1 MPRDGGARRQ
11 ALEREIEADGMAKPR
26 SKAKMTK
33 KRDRTADE
41 EDYLPD
47 ALSTKI
53 LQEAKE
59 LREEVEA
66 ESSDDDDARR
76 SGKATKSAHRVSL
89 GRTLKGSAKTLID
102 DSYGSDDDVVDD
114 DDDDMAGDGG
124 GERGGAFD
132 DEEYID
138 EKDGQYEEIEI
149 SEEEAAA
156 LSAFMTPKTG
166 KDRTL
171 ADMIMEKISE
181 RESGDAGGSDR
192 RDDEDAIPE
201 GLDQRVV
208 EIYRQVGVLLTR
220 YTTGKVPKAFKVIPA
235 LGNWEEVLY
244 LTNPENWSPHA
255 MYQATRLFASNLN
268 VSMAQR
274 FYNLVLLPRV
284 RQDIQDH
291 KRLHFALFMALKK
304 ATFKPAAFFKGMLL
318 PLCQS
323 KTCTLR
329 EAVIFSAVLARCSVP
344 ALHSAAV
351 LMKLSSMEYAGTTSF
366 FIRVLLDKKYA
377 LPFSVVDALVDH
389 FLRFST
395 EERDLPVVW
404 HQTLLTFV
412 QRYKTVIDKESKTLL
427 FKLVTMKNHY
437 LITPE
442 IRRELAHGKSR
453 GEGDAMETDLT
464 AGVGGFSKSVKVKA
478 LAENIHDM
486 PAIPMLADDA
496 Y

>member
-1 MPRDGGARRQ
+1 M
-11 ALEREIEADGMAKPR
+11 
-26 SKAKMTK
+26 
-33 KRDRTADE
+33 
-41 EDYLPD
+41 
-47 ALSTKI
+47 
-53 LQEAKE
+53 
-59 LREEVEA
+59 
-66 ESSDDDDARR
+66 
-76 SGKATKSAHRVSL
+76 
-89 GRTLKGSAKTLID
+89 
-102 DSYGSDDDVVDD
+102 
-114 DDDDMAGDGG
+114 
-124 GERGGAFD
+124 
-132 DEEYID
+132 
-138 EKDGQYEEIEI
+138 
-149 SEEEAAA
+149 
-156 LSAFMTPKTG
+156 
-166 KDRTL
+166 
-171 ADMIMEKISE
+171 
-181 RESGDAGGSDR
+181 
-192 RDDEDAIPE
+192 
-201 GLDQRVV
+201 V

-244 LTNPENWSPHA
+244 LTNPESWSPHA

-274 FYNLVLLPRV
+274 FYNLVLLPRI
-284 RQDIQDH
+284 RKDIQDH

-366 FIRVLLDKKYA
+366 FMRVLLDKKYA

-453 GEGDAMETDLT
+453 GERDTMETDIS

-486 PAIPMLADDA
+486 PAIPMLTDDA

>member
-1 MPRDGGARRQ
+1 
-11 ALEREIEADGMAKPR
+11 
-26 SKAKMTK
+26 
-33 KRDRTADE
+33 
-41 EDYLPD
+41 
-47 ALSTKI
+47 
-53 LQEAKE
+53 
-59 LREEVEA
+59 
-66 ESSDDDDARR
+66 
-76 SGKATKSAHRVSL
+76 
-89 GRTLKGSAKTLID
+89 
-102 DSYGSDDDVVDD
+102 
-114 DDDDMAGDGG
+114 
-124 GERGGAFD
+124 
-132 DEEYID
+132 
-138 EKDGQYEEIEI
+138 
-149 SEEEAAA
+149 
-156 LSAFMTPKTG
+156 
-166 KDRTL
+166 
-171 ADMIMEKISE
+171 
-181 RESGDAGGSDR
+181 
-192 RDDEDAIPE
+192 
-201 GLDQRVV
+201 
-208 EIYRQVGVLLTR
+208 
-220 YTTGKVPKAFKVIPA
+220 
-235 LGNWEEVLY
+235 
-244 LTNPENWSPHA
+244 

-274 FYNLVLLPRV
+274 FYNLVLLPRI

-366 FIRVLLDKKYA
+366 FMRVLLDKKYA

-453 GEGDAMETDLT
+453 GERDTMETDIS

-486 PAIPMLADDA
+486 PAIPMLTDDA